1 MNSVHLVWVTPEAE
15 NHITYCARV
24 SAPDN
29 QKNFETAPNLIRY
42 CIKHKHWSIFHMA
55 NMCVEINT
63 TRDIS
68 AQFIRH
74 TSISVQEF
82 STRYQ
87 DAGVLG
93 AARVPQLRK
102 QDQKNRQNS
111 TDDLDPAL
119 TTMYEAM
126 IQKQFN
132 ASQDLYNIMIE
143 SGVAKECA
151 RGILPLCTPTRLYAN
166 ANIRS
171 WITYI
176 ALREKNGTQKEHQD
190 LAKRIK
196 MILCEQLPMVA
207 EALGGLETEWIV

>member
-1 MNSVHLVWVTPEAE
+1 MNSVNLVWITPGAE
-15 NHITYCARV
+15 NHIAYCARV

-42 CIKHKHWSIFHMA
+42 CIKNKHWSIFTMA
-55 NMCVEINT
+55 NMCVELNT

-74 TSISVQEF
+74 SSIHVQEF

-93 AARVPQLRK
+93 TAQVPQLRK
-102 QDQKNRQNS
+102 QDLKNRQNS

-119 TTMYEAM
+119 VCVFNAA
-126 IQKQFN
+126 IDKQFQ
-132 ASQDLYNIMIE
+132 AAKELYDIMIGG
-143 SGVAKECA
+143 GVAKECA
-151 RGILPLCTPTRLYAN
+151 RGILPLVTPTRLYAN
-166 ANIRS
+166 ATIRS

-190 LAKRIK
+190 LAKQIK
-196 MILCEQLPMVA
+196 AIFCEQLPAVA
-207 EALGGLETEWIV
+207 EALGGAENEWEI

>member
-1 MNSVHLVWVTPEAE
+1 
-15 NHITYCARV
+15 
-24 SAPDN
+24 
-29 QKNFETAPNLIRY
+29 
-42 CIKHKHWSIFHMA
+42 MA

-93 AARVPQLRK
+93 RAKVPQLRK
-102 QDQKNRQNS
+102 QDLKNRQNS
-111 TDDLDPAL
+111 TDDLDPEL
-119 TTMYEAM
+119 VQMYELGIKTHFEA
-126 IQKQFN
+126 
-132 ASQDLYNIMIE
+132 AHELYDTMVQ

-151 RGILPLCTPTRLYAN
+151 RGILPLVTPTRLYAN
-166 ANIRS
+166 ATIRS

-196 MILCEQLPMVA
+196 MIFCEQLPIVA
-207 EALGGLETEWIV
+207 EALGGAEKEWVI

>member
-1 MNSVHLVWVTPEAE
+1 
-15 NHITYCARV
+15 
-24 SAPDN
+24 
-29 QKNFETAPNLIRY
+29 
-42 CIKHKHWSIFHMA
+42 MA

-74 TSISVQEF
+74 TSIHVQEF

-93 AARVPQLRK
+93 TANVPELRK
-102 QDQKNRQNS
+102 QDLKNRQNS

-119 TTMYEAM
+119 INMLHAAIDKQFQSTKELYDIM
-126 IQKQFN
+126 IQG
-132 ASQDLYNIMIE
+132 
-143 SGVAKECA
+143 GVAKECA
-151 RGILPLCTPTRLYAN
+151 RGILPLVTPTRLYAN
-166 ANIRS
+166 ATLRS

-196 MILCEQLPMVA
+196 NIFCAQLPAVA
-207 EALGGLETEWIV
+207 EALGGAETEWGI

>member
-1 MNSVHLVWVTPEAE
+1 
-15 NHITYCARV
+15 
-24 SAPDN
+24 
-29 QKNFETAPNLIRY
+29 
-42 CIKHKHWSIFHMA
+42 MA

-93 AARVPQLRK
+93 TAQPPQLRR

-111 TDDLDPAL
+111 IDDLDPEISKGYTDQIADL
-119 TTMYEAM
+119 FDKSNELYTEML
-126 IQKQFN
+126 N
-132 ASQDLYNIMIE
+132 A
-143 SGVAKECA
+143 GVAKECA
-151 RGILPLCTPTRLYAN
+151 RGILPLATPTRLFAN

-196 MILCEQLPMVA
+196 VIFCNQFPIIA
-207 EALGGLETEWIV
+207 EALGGHGEWNI

>member
-1 MNSVHLVWVTPEAE
+1 MNSVHLNWITPGAE
-15 NHITYCARV
+15 EVITYCARV

-29 QKNFETAPNLIRY
+29 QKNFETAPKLLKY
-42 CIKHKHWSIFHMA
+42 CIKHRHWSIFQMA

-74 TSISVQEF
+74 RSISVQEF

-93 AARVPQLRK
+93 EAQVPQLRK
-102 QDQKNRQNS
+102 QDLKNRQNS

-119 TTMYEAM
+119 VNMFNAA
-126 IQKQFN
+126 ISKQFQ
-132 ASQDLYNIMIE
+132 SSKELYDIMIE
-143 SGVAKECA
+143 GGVAKECA

-166 ANIRS
+166 ADIRS

-176 ALREKNGTQKEHQD
+176 ALREKNGTQLEHQD
-190 LAKRIK
+190 LALQIK
-196 MILCEQLPMVA
+196 SIFCRELPVIS
-207 EALGGLETEWIV
+207 EALGGDQDWEI